1 MALLWVAF
9 FLQQGTRQIFGA
21 TLTSIQSSLGV
32 SAAQIGMVATVF
44 TFAYGLSVPFAGV
57 AADLLNRKWMVVSG
71 VFVFCLG
78 IFASGFVASLGLLVV
93 TYGILNGFGQSFYYP
108 SSTSIIGEL
117 HKETR
122 ATALSILQMGLYA
135 GIVGCSAAS
144 GWLAER
150 GADGWRTPFI
160 AFGGL
165 GILWAAVMAL
175 GLRGRISSPKEC
187 KVAVATGS
195 SGVSEKSESNQPNS
209 TRSTCST
216 RLNKNLQDSKTPKNS
231 PAPQASG
238 WVSAKHELRSSRK
251 APSESNKPSL
261 KEAFM
266 VFLGNPSA
274 LLLAAGLGMMI
285 YVDVGFKTWM
295 PSHLAESFGMAKG
308 SAALNAVLWHYLGAF
323 AGVALGSRISDRLV
337 AKRPSVRMETNIAG
351 LALAVPFIAWM
362 AYAPSLLS
370 CCVAMA
376 LFGVFRGVYDSNLMA
391 SLFDIIPQKYH
402 ASGAGIMLS
411 CAFVFGSTSPLV
423 LGFVKDAFSSTT
435 ALASLSLFYLV
446 GAGVIAIARHR
457 QYHGIIRA
465 LS

>member
-1 MALLWVAF
+1 MHYKWRALALLWVAF

-21 TLTSIQSSLGV
+21 TLTSIRSSLGV
-32 SAAQIGMVATVF
+32 GAAQIGIVATVF

-57 AADLLNRKWMVVSG
+57 AADLFNRKWMVVSG

-93 TYGILNGFGQSFYYP
+93 SYGILNGFGQSFYYP

-135 GIVGCSAAS
+135 GIIGCSAAS

-150 GADGWRTPFI
+150 GADGWRLPFKI
-160 AFGGL
+160 FGGV
-165 GILWAAVMAL
+165 GILWAAVMAF
-175 GLRGRISSPKEC
+175 GLKSGGFSHKERKDSASLRLC
-187 KVAVATGS
+187 VKDA
-195 SGVSEKSESNQPNS
+195 ESDNDA
-209 TRSTCST
+209 R
-216 RLNKNLQDSKTPKNS
+216 
-231 PAPQASG
+231 
-238 WVSAKHELRSSRK
+238 
-251 APSESNKPSL
+251 PSL

-266 VFLGNPSA
+266 VFLTNPPA

-308 SAALNAVLWHYLGAF
+308 TAALNAVVWHYIGAF
-323 AGVALGSRISDRLV
+323 AGVALGSRISDRLA

-370 CCVAMA
+370 CGVAMA

-402 ASGAGIMLS
+402 ASGAGLMLS
-411 CAFVFGSTSPLV
+411 CAFVFGSTSPVV
-423 LGFVKDAFSSTT
+423 LGLLKDAVSSTA
-435 ALASLSLFYLV
+435 ALASLAVFYLV

-457 QYHGIIRA
+457 QYKVCTTNH
-465 LS
+465 